1 MAAAFPLAK
10 LGILVIRRLS
20 RPLAK
25 AVEQRA
31 KNSDKF
37 RDHVCLPI
45 AQTFLKIQSNAES
58 KLLGKPSQQT
68 EQLDVKAAVNMGAD
82 LLEEA
87 VVWSVILGI
96 MVWQMHNSSKK
107 KKTVEK
113 GTKIKLEEYKAR
125 LETLEAL
132 VEQLQHNK
140 GQS

>member
-31 KNSDKF
+31 KKSDKF
-37 RDHVCLPI
+37 RDHICLPI
-45 AQTFLKIQSNAES
+45 AQSFQRMQANAEG
-58 KLLGKPSQQT
+58 KILGKPPRQT
-68 EQLDVKAAVNMGAD
+68 QPLDIKAAVNIGAD

-107 KKTVEK
+107 KKTTEK
-113 GTKIKLEEYKAR
+113 DTKVKLEEYKTR
-125 LETLEAL
+125 LERLEAI

-140 GQS
+140 QS